1 MNKEEVIEL
10 IRRNQNP
17 KPEAI
22 KLISDFLV
30 VNKNEVTKIYEQEI
44 ENVFYK

>member
-1 MNKEEVIEL
+1 MNKKEVIEL

-30 VNKNEVTKIYEQEI
+30 VKKEVAEKIYEQEI

>member
-30 VNKNEVTKIYEQEI
+30 VKKEESTRIYEQEI
-44 ENVFYK
+44 ENVFYR